1 MEAKNEKPASSKVA
15 SVIKI
20 PGYKIKGVLGRGGMA
35 VVYLA
40 EQESIGREVALK
52 VLAPDHTDDTFSERF
67 LIEAR
72 IISQLSHP
80 GIVTVFDAGVHQ
92 GNHYMA
98 MEYVKGKTLSDAR
111 EEMSLAQRVD
121 VVMQMA
127 EALDYA
133 GSKGYVHRDI
143 KPENIMRDE
152 EGRAILM
159 DFGIAR
165 GMDTTKGLTVTG
177 KAIGTPYY
185 MSPEQTKGL
194 KVDPRSDIYSLGV
207 VLFQMLAGRVPY
219 DGPSFVAVGIK
230 HISEPIPVLPPGFEA
245 FQQII
250 NNSMSKEAA
259 HRYQTAGEM
268 KEALAAL
275 PESTFKKSLPTSA
288 KSATQVHSSKTII
301 ETRVESAAPKPA
313 RVSQPVAAQ
322 SVSQSVPS
330 FRAKRERQELPPID
344 ITASDDFKRLRRR
357 RWLLYTLLL
366 SSLAYAGYHRQD
378 LWRPIWQYDI
388 APWLAANIPQSNE
401 ILKYLPPA
409 KQRPTLITLKPV
421 QKPVIPS
428 TTSTQRVIEP
438 AVTVTAQVEAAME
451 PPINNANQ
459 VIVTADK
466 ALEQDRQ
473 KGERSQLT
481 PKQEQSEKITHLLSG
496 MDEHSENALKLA
508 ILYKSMLVHDRQN
521 VEASQGL
528 IDLEAWFSK
537 SIRQSINAEE
547 WEKSRLLLNM
557 LRESFPEALQKEHFR
572 YMQLQT
578 ESAEKLQI
586 HLQKAKQHMQANRWI
601 KPLAANALEEY
612 NQAILLAPENV
623 EAKQGILS
631 IANHFYAQAQ
641 QQQKAKD
648 IQAAINTTNAGLQAL
663 KDHKGLLALQD
674 ELQYSIKRQQNIR
687 SLLDNAKSQQVNGNL
702 ITPRGKSAYDLY
714 QVVLVESPGNSVAVK
729 GLERIEG
736 VLVQRIQN
744 LIKQGQFQQAN
755 EQLQT
760 ARQYY
765 RNSRALDF
773 LQRKLTSETYQVPV
787 PAN

>member
-1 MEAKNEKPASSKVA
+1 MEANNEKPPMSKVA

-67 LIEAR
+67 LTEAK

-80 GIVTVFDAGVHQ
+80 GIVTVYDAGVHQ

-111 EEMSLAQRVD
+111 DELSLAQRVD
-121 VVMQMA
+121 VIKQMA
-127 EALDYA
+127 DALDYA

-143 KPENIMRDE
+143 KPENIMCHED
-152 EGRAILM
+152 GRAILM

-207 VLFQMLAGRVPY
+207 VLFQVLAGRVPY

-230 HISEPIPVLPPGFEA
+230 HISEPTPVLPPSFEA

-250 NNSMSKEAA
+250 NNSMSKEPG

-268 KEALAAL
+268 KKALKAL
-275 PESTFKKSLPTSA
+275 PESVFQKQPTQHSKASAQTHSTRTVVDTTIQPATSKAASKK
-288 KSATQVHSSKTII
+288 
-301 ETRVESAAPKPA
+301 A
-313 RVSQPVAAQ
+313 RVSKPVSTQ
-322 SVSQSVPS
+322 SARQSVPS
-330 FRAKRERQELPPID
+330 FRAKRDRQDLPPID

-366 SSLAYAGYHRQD
+366 TVVAYAGYHRQD
-378 LWRPIWQYDI
+378 LWMPKWQYEL
-388 APWLAANIPQSNE
+388 APWLATNIPQSKE

-409 KQRPTLITLKPV
+409 KERPESIVKMPV
-421 QKPVIPS
+421 EKSVERTVKAPVA
-428 TTSTQRVIEP
+428 
-438 AVTVTAQVEAAME
+438 AVSSSQAETEKE
-451 PPINNANQ
+451 I
-459 VIVTADK
+459 VIVSKDSDVVLEK
-466 ALEQDRQ
+466 IPEQDKQ
-473 KGERSQLT
+473 KLEPVKLT
-481 PKQEQSEKITHLLSG
+481 PEQEQHNKIQKLRSG

-508 ILYKSMLVHDRQN
+508 ILYRSTLVHDRQN
-521 VEASQGL
+521 LQATQGL
-528 IDLEAWFSK
+528 IDLESWFAK
-537 SIRQSINAEE
+537 TIRKAINIEE

-557 LRESFPEALQKEHFR
+557 LRESFPAAVQKEHFR
-572 YMQLQT
+572 YMELQT
-578 ESAEKLQI
+578 ESAEKLKVYL
-586 HLQKAKQHMQANRWI
+586 HKAEQYMQANRMI
-601 KPLAANALEEY
+601 KPLGANALEEY
-612 NQAILLAPENV
+612 NKALLLAPDSPK
-623 EAKQGILS
+623 AKQGVFR
-631 IANHFYAQAQ
+631 IANYFYEQARQ
-641 QQQKAKD
+641 RQKAKD
-648 IQAAINTTNAGLQAL
+648 IQAAVNATNAGLQAV
-663 KDHKGLLALQD
+663 KDHKGLLALKD
-674 ELQYSIKRQQNIR
+674 ELQYSVKHQQNIL
-687 SLLDNAKSQQVNGNL
+687 SLLDNAKAQQVNGHL
-702 ITPRGKSAYDLY
+702 ISPRGKSAYDLY
-714 QVVLVESPGNSVAVK
+714 QVVLSESPGNPVAVQ

-736 VLVQRIQN
+736 ILVQRIQN

-755 EQLQT
+755 EKLQT

-773 LQRKLTSETYQVPV
+773 LQRKLTSETYRV
-787 PAN
+787 PATVN